1 MSPTRRALSY
11 LRPYRRTAAGAFLS
25 LVLVSASSLISPWLL
40 EFTIDD
46 GISAGNLHNVRL
58 AALALVLVAVVRGI
72 FSFLQ
77 GFWSEK
83 ASQGVAYDLRNAI
96 YDKLQ
101 HLSFSYHDQAQ
112 TGQLMTRVTSDV
124 ELVRQFVGLGLLQ
137 FLSAMTML
145 IGSAAVLLWVDWKL
159 ALAALSVIP
168 AIFLVL
174 GNFIRQVQPRFGQ
187 AQERLAALNTVLQE
201 NLAGLRVVRAFAAEP
216 AETRRYAAANT
227 SLMEVWLGLMRLF
240 ATNFP
245 LIFFLANLGTLIV
258 FWLGGQAVIG
268 GQLTVGQ
275 LVAFNGYLA
284 LLLMPLFI
292 LGGLAAM
299 LSRASA
305 SAARVF
311 EVIDAPVEVTDRP
324 GAVDLGPIR
333 GRVAFE
339 NVRFRYVGAAE
350 EILKDVSFVAEP
362 GQTVAIL
369 GQTGSGK
376 STVINL
382 IPRFYDVTGGRV
394 TVDGIDVRE
403 VTLESLRRQIGIV
416 LQEAV
421 LFSGTI
427 RENIA
432 FGRPAATLAEVAAA
446 ARAAQALDFITALPG
461 GFETVIGE
469 RGVGLSGGQR
479 QRLAIARALLVD
491 PRILI
496 FDDSTSAVD
505 AETEARIQQAL
516 ATLLAGRT
524 AFVIAHRLSTVRAAD
539 RIVLLEHGRIAAQGT
554 HEELLATS
562 ALYAQIVASQLVE
575 DGASGAAPV
584 LLAAEG

>member
-369 GQTGSGK
+369 GQTGSG
-376 STVINL
+376 
-382 IPRFYDVTGGRV
+382 
-394 TVDGIDVRE
+394 
-403 VTLESLRRQIGIV
+403 
-416 LQEAV
+416 
-421 LFSGTI
+421 
-427 RENIA
+427 
-432 FGRPAATLAEVAAA
+432 
-446 ARAAQALDFITALPG
+446 
-461 GFETVIGE
+461 
-469 RGVGLSGGQR
+469 
-479 QRLAIARALLVD
+479 
-491 PRILI
+491 
-496 FDDSTSAVD
+496 
-505 AETEARIQQAL
+505 
-516 ATLLAGRT
+516 
-524 AFVIAHRLSTVRAAD
+524 
-539 RIVLLEHGRIAAQGT
+539 
-554 HEELLATS
+554 
-562 ALYAQIVASQLVE
+562 
-575 DGASGAAPV
+575 
-584 LLAAEG
+584 